1 MRFLE
6 NGYGALGN
14 GFFDFFKGDLDVAF
28 GANFV
33 DVVEAWIVG
42 TEEVEAFRVG
52 GEGAAFGDDVPD
64 RVFPLVDDFDFDQF
78 GFGEEVDE
86 SPFGIGFDFAA
97 ELGLKPVSDVAFGVH
112 SALDF
117 APVGEKVGVVEFA
130 DRVHVGRSS
139 DVGTLHDFFGRE
151 GHAEADGFL
160 ENEVDAVGVG
170 VEFFVHELV
179 DRFEVNDDAIF
190 RDWVSAPVR
199 HFLNPSRD
207 TEFSELPIGKSC
219 VFCSISGFKSVVFD
233 NGCAGFGTDDRKVRY
248 FTSL

>member
-1 MRFLE
+1 M
-6 NGYGALGN
+6 GN
-14 GFFDFFKGDLDVAF
+14 GFFDFFKGDLDIAF
-28 GANFV
+28 GANFF

-42 TEEVEAFRVG
+42 TEEVEAFGVG
-52 GEGAAFGDDVPD
+52 GEGAAFGDDVTD

-78 GFGEEVDE
+78 GVSEEVDE

-97 ELGLKPVSDVAFGVH
+97 ELGLESVSDVALGMH

-130 DRVHVGRSS
+130 YCVHVGRSS
-139 DVGTLHDFFGRE
+139 DVGALHDFVGGE
-151 GHAEADGFL
+151 GHAEADRFL
-160 ENEVDAVGVG
+160 EDEINAKGVG

-179 DRFEVNDDAIF
+179 DRVEVNDDAIL
-190 RDWVSAPVR
+190 RDWVAAPVG
-199 HFLNPSRD
+199 HLLNPSGD
-207 TEFSELPIGKSC
+207 AEFSEFSISKSC

-248 FTSL
+248 FASF